1 MLCEYWPVGLT
12 FAVLPLHP
20 TSTPAISSQM
30 VELLSRKG
38 TQTALSTTD
47 LVKADECVV
56 VVDDSPEVV
65 LLLSHYLVKLGLTV
79 LQAGTTRE
87 LFTLLETRKIALIL
101 LDIGLPDRDGSEIL
115 DDLVSTYQDLG
126 IIMVTG
132 SFDLQTALDCLR
144 RGADDYLT
152 KPVTMDQFTHTVRTT
167 LKKRRLAIDNRIFQH
182 ELEATNTR
190 MQFLHQL
197 NQKMNS
203 AYLGTVELNGILQ
216 AILVGITSDEGLR
229 FNRAFLALFNE
240 TGETLQGRIAIG
252 PSNRE
257 DAGRVWL
264 SIKERNLHLTDI
276 IAHLRS
282 DYQEGDFEVNRIV
295 QSLQIPATDSNHI
308 LIKAASKR
316 KSILVIGGM
325 AGDEPVSR
333 QLLDILAEDTFVV
346 VPLYSPSRSLG
357 VIVVDNFITGKPIT
371 ADDINSLEIF
381 ASQASLAIEHSHLYE
396 DMLQKID
403 ELEIVSQELEY
414 SKDLLVEAEK
424 YSAIGHMSAQLA
436 HAIRNPITS
445 IGGTARLLARKSS
458 DPYTINFLNIITK
471 EAEKIETTLEDLFN
485 FVQDNTLVLTIQH
498 INALV
503 RRCVITFYPMMKK
516 ANIHYDII
524 LPEDDPVVQIDAD
537 RIKLA
542 LIHLIR
548 NAIEAMPN
556 GGNLK
561 VQAKKEDETLH
572 ISIADTGIGIS
583 PSSFP
588 HVADPFFTTK
598 VYGTGMGLTLV
609 QQILS
614 LHRGSLQLR
623 PHAECG
629 TVATIS
635 LPLVVSAVPEG

>member
-1 MLCEYWPVGLT
+1 MPLY
-12 FAVLPLHP
+12 LPLLTQP
-20 TSTPAISSQM
+20 TPALTYPM
-30 VELLSRKG
+30 VELLSRIGSK
-38 TQTALSTTD
+38 AAVSTTD
-47 LVKADECVV
+47 LINADECVV

-65 LLLSHYLVKLGLTV
+65 LLLSHYLAKLGLTV
-79 LQAGTTRE
+79 LQAGTTHE
-87 LFTLLETRKIALIL
+87 LYTILANRKVALIM

-115 DDLVSTYQDLG
+115 EDLVSKYQDLG

-132 SFDLQTALDCLR
+132 SFDLQMALDCLR

-152 KPVTMDQFTHTVRTT
+152 KPVTIDQFTHTVRNT
-167 LKKRRLAIDNRIFQH
+167 LKKRRLAIDNRIFQQ
-182 ELEATNTR
+182 ELEATTAR

-203 AYLGTVELNGILQ
+203 AYLGTVELNGILK
-216 AILVGITSDEGLR
+216 AILVGITSEEGLR
-229 FNRAFLALFNE
+229 FNRAFLALFNDS
-240 TGETLQGRIAIG
+240 GDYLQGRIAIG

-257 DAGRVWL
+257 DAGRVWQ
-264 SIKERNLHLTDI
+264 SIKERDLHLTDI

-282 DYQEGDFEVNRIV
+282 DYQDGDFEVNRIV
-295 QSLQIPATDSNHI
+295 QSLQIKATEESHI
-308 LIKAASKR
+308 LIKAATKR
-316 KSILVIGGM
+316 KSILVSGGM
-325 AGDEPVSR
+325 AGDERVSQ
-333 QLLDILAEDTFVV
+333 QLLDLLSENTFVI

-396 DMLQKID
+396 DMLQKI
-403 ELEIVSQELEY
+403 EALEVVSQELEH

-458 DPYTINFLNIITK
+458 DPHTINFLNVITK

-485 FVQDNTLVLTIQH
+485 FVQDNRLELTNQP
-498 INALV
+498 INSLI

-516 ANIHYDII
+516 ANISYEID
-524 LPEDDPVVQIDAD
+524 LPENSPIVQIDSD

-556 GGNLK
+556 GGSLK
-561 VQAKKEDETLH
+561 VRAEQQIGELK

-583 PSSFP
+583 PTSLP

-609 QQILS
+609 QQILNLHNGS
-614 LHRGSLQLR
+614 LHLQR
-623 PHAECG
+623 QADSG
-629 TVATIS
+629 TVAVIT
-635 LPLVVSAVPEG
+635 LPLSASPVSES

>member
-12 FAVLPLHP
+12 FAVFPLHP
-20 TSTPAISSQM
+20 TSNPAISSQM

-38 TQTALSTTD
+38 TQTTLSTTD

-87 LFTLLETRKIALIL
+87 LYTLLETRKTALIL

-115 DDLVSTYQDLG
+115 DDLVNTYQDLG

-167 LKKRRLAIDNRIFQH
+167 LKKRRLAIDNRTFQQ

-257 DAGRVWL
+257 DAGRVWH

-282 DYQEGDFEVNRIV
+282 DYQEGDLVVNRIV

-308 LIKAASKR
+308 LIKAANKR

-325 AGDEPVSR
+325 VGDEPVSR

-403 ELEIVSQELEY
+403 ELEIVSQELEH

-445 IGGTARLLARKSS
+445 IGGTARLFARKNS

-498 INALV
+498 VNALV

-556 GGNLK
+556 GGSLK
-561 VQAKKEDETLH
+561 VQARKEDETLH

-583 PSSFP
+583 PTSLP
-588 HVADPFFTTK
+588 HIADPFFTTK

-623 PHAECG
+623 PHADCG

-635 LPLVVSAVPEG
+635 LPLVVSAIPES

>member
-1 MLCEYWPVGLT
+1 
-12 FAVLPLHP
+12 
-20 TSTPAISSQM
+20 M
-30 VELLSRKG
+30 VELLSRKS
-38 TQTALSTTD
+38 TQTTLSTTD

-357 VIVVDNFITGKPIT
+357 VIIVDNFITGKPIT

-623 PHAECG
+623 PHADCG

>member
-1 MLCEYWPVGLT
+1 
-12 FAVLPLHP
+12 
-20 TSTPAISSQM
+20 M

-38 TQTALSTTD
+38 AQTALATTD

-65 LLLSHYLVKLGLTV
+65 LLLSHYLAKLGLTV

-87 LFTLLETRKIALIL
+87 LYILLETRKIALIL

-115 DDLVSTYQDLG
+115 EDLVNNYQDLG

-152 KPVTMDQFTHTVRTT
+152 KPVTMDQFTHTVQTT
-167 LKKRRLAIDNRIFQH
+167 LKKRRLAIDNRTFQQ

-295 QSLQIPATDSNHI
+295 QSLQIPATDGNHI

-316 KSILVIGGM
+316 KSILVLGGM
-325 AGDEPVSR
+325 DGEEPVSR
-333 QLLDILAEDTFVV
+333 QLLDILGEDTFVV

-403 ELEIVSQELEY
+403 ELEIVSQELEH

-445 IGGTARLLARKSS
+445 IGGTARLLARKSN

-485 FVQDNTLVLTIQH
+485 FVQDNTLILTTQH
-498 INALV
+498 INALL
-503 RRCVITFYPMMKK
+503 RRCVIAFYPMMKK
-516 ANIHYDII
+516 ANVQYDII

-556 GGNLK
+556 GGDLK
-561 VQAKKEDETLH
+561 VQAFKKEDTLH
-572 ISIADTGIGIS
+572 ISISDTGIGIS
-583 PSSFP
+583 PTSLP

-623 PHAECG
+623 PHADCG

-635 LPLVVSAVPEG
+635 LPLGISTIPES